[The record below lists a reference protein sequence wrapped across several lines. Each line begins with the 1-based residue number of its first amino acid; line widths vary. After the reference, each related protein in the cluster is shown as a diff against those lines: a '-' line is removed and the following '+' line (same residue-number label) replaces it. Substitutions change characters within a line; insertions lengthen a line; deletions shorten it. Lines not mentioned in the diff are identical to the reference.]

1 MGVKSLRMHGK
12 RTDLCLTPRILP
24 QAVDLP
30 PGAGVTEWFCAGG
43 LQQDAEKQSAFQFQS
58 APLPGTGSYTR
69 RPNMLPTA
77 RGLFNGTLVGSLA
90 QCEAAC
96 DKQPGCQGFTRGTH
110 EDCYFYYHVKSLLA
124 APGVEWFQKPSVA
137 RPPDQTASRSVQRAL
152 LTPQANPGSLYRC
165 RRST

>member
-1 MGVKSLRMHGK
+1 MGVKSLRMHGT

-77 RGLFNGTLVGSLA
+77 RGLFNG
-90 QCEAAC
+90 
-96 DKQPGCQGFTRGTH
+96 
-110 EDCYFYYHVKSLLA
+110 
-124 APGVEWFQKPSVA
+124 PS
-137 RPPDQTASRSVQRAL
+137 RRKNRAL
-152 LTPQANPGSLYRC
+152 LYTARALNATASSRVILYRC
-165 RRST
+165 GQST